1 MGKLFKKT
9 LFIRLVFFLQ
19 WLIFLSCFKRYHGKE
34 VDDEPCVILF
44 WHGRLA
50 LMPFAFRRFRKK
62 GKRAFV
68 MISHHRDGEFIAKLI
83 HYYGLNV
90 VRGST
95 FRGASTA
102 LRSAFKVL
110 EQKDDIVITPD
121 GPRGPRHSISDGAI
135 LIAQKKNVKIRILNY
150 EASRFWEFKSWDKML
165 LPKPFSRVV
174 YSLSEPFDVSNLE
187 KDEAKVL
194 IKKEFEKICQR
205 DSFKEQI

>member
-9 LFIRLVFFLQ
+9 LLIRFVFFLQ
-19 WLIFLSCFKRYHGKE
+19 WIIFLSCFKQYRGE
-34 VDDEPCVILF
+34 RVDDEPYVILF

-50 LMPFAFRRFRKK
+50 LMPFAFKRFGKK
-62 GKRAFV
+62 SKRAFV
-68 MISHHRDGEFIAKLI
+68 MISHHNDGELIARLI
-83 HYYGLNV
+83 HFYGLNV
-90 VRGST
+90 IRGST
-95 FRGASTA
+95 FKGASGA

-135 LIAQKKNVKIRILNY
+135 LIAQKKSVKIRILNY

-165 LPKPFSRVV
+165 LPKPFSKII
-174 YSLSEPFDVSNLE
+174 YSLSEPFDVANLE
-187 KDEAKVL
+187 KDEAKAL
-194 IKKEFEKICQR
+194 IKKEFEKICKR

>member
-1 MGKLFKKT
+1 MGKSFKKT
-9 LFIRLVFFLQ
+9 LLIKLAFFLQ
-19 WLIFLSCFKRYHGKE
+19 WLIFLTCFKKYLGAK
-34 VDDEPCVILF
+34 VDDEPYIILF

-50 LMPFAFRRFRKK
+50 LMPFAFRHFRKK

-83 HYYGLNV
+83 HSYGLNV

-95 FRGASTA
+95 FRGASNA

-121 GPRGPRHSISDGAI
+121 GPRGPRHSISDGPI
-135 LIAQKKNVKIRILNY
+135 IIAQKKGVKIRIVNY

-165 LPKPFSRVV
+165 LPKPFSRIV
-174 YSLSEPFDVSNLE
+174 YSLSEPFDISNLE
-187 KDEAKVL
+187 KDEAKAF
-194 IKKEFEKICQR
+194 IKKEFEKVYQR
-205 DSFKEQI
+205 DSFKERI